1 MATSL
6 FFVFGIGCPILA
18 VVCALF
24 LMLRLSRADV
34 GTEAMQRVSEQ
45 IRKCAMAFLRIE
57 YSILAVFVLLMFIG
71 LVAFLPAGGLGM
83 GVSFLLGAVS
93 SAVAGWIGMRTA
105 TTASVRTTQAARS
118 ELASAL
124 RVAFSSGSVMGL
136 WVVALGTLGV
146 TLLYIA
152 FGGLKGSGLMA
163 SDYLFGFS
171 LGASSIALFARVGG
185 GIFTKAADVAGDL
198 SGKIEAGIP
207 EDDPRNPATI
217 ADSVGDNVGDV
228 AGMGADLF
236 ESFVGGII
244 ASIAL
249 GWAITDSQA
258 TSLWGAEANDF
269 PTLQRSL
276 VLFPVMLAGTGIL
289 ASIIGIVSVK
299 AKKES
304 HIHWALFKGLL
315 VASALVV
322 VGAYGLVKV
331 LDIPSPVLWSVFL
344 GLAVGIGIG
353 KSTEYYTSKD
363 KAPVQRIVQQSLTG
377 PATNIISGLATGM
390 ASCVAPI
397 CLISFAIYV
406 SYEWA
411 GLYGIAIAS
420 VGMLSTLGISLGVDA
435 YGPVADNAGAI
446 AEMCKLGPEVRRR
459 TDALDAVGNTTAAV
473 GKGFAIGSAA
483 LTALALFSAF
493 RRVTDE
499 AVLQAGGVAAFS
511 ERQLSYDLDNPNVL
525 VGLLLGGVLPMVFS
539 ALTMDAVGRS
549 ATTMIEEVRR
559 QFNADP
565 RILEGSV
572 LPDYERCVAIST
584 RSALRQMVAPGLLAV
599 FAPIVTG
606 YFLGV
611 SGLSGLLLG
620 ALTVGVV
627 LALMM
632 SNAGGA
638 WDNAKKYIE
647 EGNHKGEGAA
657 LHAAAVVGDTVG
669 DPFKDTSGPSL
680 NILIKLMNVVALIF
694 VPLIVSWISR

>member
-1 MATSL
+1 MTTSL

-18 VVCALF
+18 GVCAFF
-24 LMLRLSRADV
+24 LMLKLSRAEA
-34 GTEAMQRVSEQ
+34 GTEAMQRVAGQ

-57 YSILAVFVLLMFIG
+57 YSFLALFVLLMFVG
-71 LVAFLPAGGLGM
+71 LITFLPSGGLRM

-93 SAVAGWIGMRTA
+93 SAAAGWIGMRTA
-105 TTASVRTTQAARS
+105 TTASVRTTHAARN
-118 ELASAL
+118 ELAGAL

-136 WVVALGTLGV
+136 WVVALGTLGITV
-146 TLLYIA
+146 LYVA
-152 FGGLKGSGLMA
+152 FGGLNGSGLMA
-163 SDYLFGFS
+163 SDHLFGFS

-244 ASIAL
+244 ASMAL
-249 GWAITDSQA
+249 GWAVTASQA
-258 TSLWGAEANDF
+258 TSLWGTEVSDF
-269 PTLQRSL
+269 PTLQRSI
-276 VLFPVMLAGTGIL
+276 VLFPVMLAGMGIL
-289 ASIIGIVSVK
+289 ASIVGIFSVK

-304 HIHWALFKGLL
+304 QVHGALFL
-315 VASALVV
+315 VASAVVV
-322 VGAYGLVKV
+322 VGAYGLVTV
-331 LDIPSPVLWSVFL
+331 MDIPLPVLWSVFL

-353 KSTEYYTSKD
+353 KLTEYYTSKN
-363 KAPVQRIVQQSLTG
+363 KAPVQRIVKQSLTG

-390 ASCVAPI
+390 ASCAGPI
-397 CLISFAIYV
+397 VLISFAIYL
-406 SYEWA
+406 SYEWG
-411 GLYGIAIAS
+411 GLYGIAISS

-459 TDALDAVGNTTAAV
+459 TDVLDAVGNTTAAV

-499 AVLQAGGVAAFS
+499 AVLQAGGVEVFS

-559 QFNADP
+559 QFSADP

-584 RSALRQMVAPGLLAV
+584 KSALRQMVTPGLLAF
-599 FAPIVTG
+599 FAPIATG

-611 SGLSGLLLG
+611 SGLAGLLLG

-632 SNAGGA
+632 ANAGGA

-647 EGNHKGEGAA
+647 EGNHKGRGAA
-657 LHAAAVVGDTVG
+657 PHAAAVIGDTVG

>member
-1 MATSL
+1 
-6 FFVFGIGCPILA
+6 
-18 VVCALF
+18 
-24 LMLRLSRADV
+24 
-34 GTEAMQRVSEQ
+34 
-45 IRKCAMAFLRIE
+45 
-57 YSILAVFVLLMFIG
+57 
-71 LVAFLPAGGLGM
+71 
-83 GVSFLLGAVS
+83 
-93 SAVAGWIGMRTA
+93 
-105 TTASVRTTQAARS
+105 
-118 ELASAL
+118 
-124 RVAFSSGSVMGL
+124 
-136 WVVALGTLGV
+136 
-146 TLLYIA
+146 
-152 FGGLKGSGLMA
+152 
-163 SDYLFGFS
+163 
-171 LGASSIALFARVGG
+171 
-185 GIFTKAADVAGDL
+185 
-198 SGKIEAGIP
+198 
-207 EDDPRNPATI
+207 
-217 ADSVGDNVGDV
+217 
-228 AGMGADLF
+228 
-236 ESFVGGII
+236 
-244 ASIAL
+244 
-249 GWAITDSQA
+249 
-258 TSLWGAEANDF
+258 
-269 PTLQRSL
+269 
-276 VLFPVMLAGTGIL
+276 
-289 ASIIGIVSVK
+289 VK

-304 HIHWALFKGLL
+304 DVHWALFKGLL

-331 LDIPSPVLWSVFL
+331 LDIPLPILWSVFL

-353 KSTEYYTSKD
+353 KSTEYYTSKN

-446 AEMCKLGPEVRRR
+446 AVMCKLGPEVRRR

-539 ALTMDAVGRS
+539 ALTMNAVGRS

-565 RILEGSV
+565 RILKGSV

-620 ALTVGVV
+620 ALTVGIV

-647 EGNHKGEGAA
+647 EGNHKGKGSAP
-657 LHAAAVVGDTVG
+657 HAAAVIGDTVG

-694 VPLIVSWISR
+694 VPLVVSWISR